1 MSNDVNFY
9 GYKYYTESDGYT
21 NDRKVIATISNVAED
36 LYPDNPLAFQDL
48 VGSLRIG
55 LGTETEAGFD
65 YSVYDSTA
73 ADSVDGRAGL
83 KFQWKRIAD
92 SDQRIDPSVSNVV
105 DLYVLTSSYDTLYR
119 EWLSS
124 DRDDDTM
131 PLPPTSESLR
141 TMFTDIETKRAISD
155 KMIYRSARYKS
166 LFGNTAD
173 SELQAKFRVVKVR
186 GTTLTNS
193 EVQSR
198 VLEAISEYFNVENW
212 EFGETFYFTELSAH
226 LHNRLAGI
234 ISSVVIVPLQESSA
248 FGNLFQVT
256 PETDELFIP
265 DVSLANVE
273 IVDNLTTTNLRI
285 S

>member
-1 MSNDVNFY
+1 
-9 GYKYYTESDGYT
+9 
-21 NDRKVIATISNVAED
+21 
-36 LYPDNPLAFQDL
+36 
-48 VGSLRIG
+48 
-55 LGTETEAGFD
+55 
-65 YSVYDSTA
+65 VYDSTA
-73 ADSVDGRAGL
+73 ADSVDGRASL

-105 DLYVLTSSYDTLYR
+105 DLYVLTSSYDTQYR

-131 PLPPTSESLR
+131 PLPPTSEALR
-141 TMFTDIETKRAISD
+141 TLFKEIENKRAISD

-198 VLEAISEYFNVENW
+198 VLEAITEYFSVENW

-265 DVSLANVE
+265 DVSLSNVE